1 MTLIDAEDEL
11 EGDVDGTICRFDEFA
26 LPQPLLSAIED
37 LGFVSCTPIQAE
49 SLPYGLSDYD
59 VTGQAQTG
67 TGKTAAFL
75 ISIFTKMWENPLQE
89 APALG
94 SPRALVLAPTRE
106 LALQIESDAVDLS
119 KHMNLQL
126 LSLVGGMDFEKQQK
140 KLEKRAVDLVVATPG
155 RLIDFIQRKQIN
167 LRGVETLVID
177 EADRMLDM
185 LSLIHI

>member
-1 MTLIDAEDEL
+1 M
-11 EGDVDGTICRFDEFA
+11 
-26 LPQPLLSAIED
+26 
-37 LGFVSCTPIQAE
+37 
-49 SLPYGLSDYD
+49 
-59 VTGQAQTG
+59 
-67 TGKTAAFL
+67 GK
-75 ISIFTKMWENPLQE
+75 PLQE

-106 LALQIESDAVDLS
+106 LALQIESDAMDLS

-155 RLIDFIQRKQIN
+155 RLIDFIERRQIN
-167 LRGVETLVID
+167 LRKVETLVID

-185 LSLIHI
+185 GFIPTFKNRLSNATQKTAPDAFLFSNL